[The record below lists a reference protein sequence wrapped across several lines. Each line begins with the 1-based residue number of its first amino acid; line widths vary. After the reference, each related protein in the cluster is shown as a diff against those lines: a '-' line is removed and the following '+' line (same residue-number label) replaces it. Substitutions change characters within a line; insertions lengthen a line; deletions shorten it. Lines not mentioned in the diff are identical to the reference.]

1 MLRSSIRRAVAVL
14 ASATLALSFAAGSAH
29 AASVTITNNN
39 CSSFNWDASTS
50 TLTCV
55 TGSTSGVPSCSINA
69 SPTSLAVGG
78 GSVTLS
84 MNCSNSP
91 TSYAWG
97 GASYTTQSGNT
108 ATANITATTAFTG
121 TASNGAGTSATASKT
136 VSVSTGGGGGGGG
149 GAISCPG
156 FNATHV
162 IEESWTSPVRTP
174 SAMGGNDAIVVH
186 FQTGSGSST
195 LGSLS
200 SIGAAE
206 WGSSPSWRIGTLS
219 TVPCDFGGVGATVVA
234 RQEAT
239 SEITVSF
246 TVGTQY
252 KAYPLLQTNT
262 DYYLNIMN
270 YTPSTCQSTGVCSM
284 SALLVKKGVQ

>member
-1 MLRSSIRRAVAVL
+1 M
-14 ASATLALSFAAGSAH
+14 
-29 AASVTITNNN
+29 
-39 CSSFNWDASTS
+39 
-50 TLTCV
+50 
-55 TGSTSGVPSCSINA
+55 
-69 SPTSLAVGG
+69 
-78 GSVTLS
+78 
-84 MNCSNSP
+84 
-91 TSYAWG
+91 
-97 GASYTTQSGNT
+97 
-108 ATANITATTAFTG
+108 
-121 TASNGAGTSATASKT
+121 
-136 VSVSTGGGGGGGG
+136 
-149 GAISCPG
+149 
-156 FNATHV
+156 
-162 IEESWTSPVRTP
+162 SWSSPVRTP
-174 SAMGGNDAIVVH
+174 SAMGSNDAIVVR
-186 FQTGSGSST
+186 FTTGSSSST